1 LRGRARK
8 GEKMKLK
15 YDASKPI
22 YEQII
27 DKIKKM
33 IVRGELKPGDK
44 LPSQREMAKK
54 VEVNPNT
61 IQRAYREM
69 ENFDLVETKR
79 GLGTFIIDDEK
90 IVKEISE
97 EMANRTVDKF
107 ISEMKSLSF
116 NEKGIL
122 QAVKK
127 NLEKI

>member
-1 LRGRARK
+1 
-8 GEKMKLK
+8 MKLK

-79 GLGTFIIDDEK
+79 GLGTFIKDDEK
-90 IVKEISE
+90 IVKRISE